1 MDDNGG
7 VSTPDDEQ
15 RAALEERYGVAP
27 DAATRR
33 RRRVLLAVVA
43 VLAAAAFVVLAV
55 VSTDEPVR
63 TEDAAFAVVDDSA
76 VEVSFVAHMEPGTTA
91 ECTVL
96 ALNDAF
102 AQVGVARVPVG
113 PEEERSTIVTAR
125 VATTEPATGARVS
138 GCRET
143 SPESR

>member
-1 MDDNGG
+1 MEDNGT

-15 RAALEERYGVAP
+15 RAALEERYGAAP

-33 RRRVLLAVVA
+33 RRRVVLAVVGALA
-43 VLAAAAFVVLAV
+43 VVAFVVLAV
-55 VSTDEPVR
+55 VSTDEAVR
-63 TEDAAFAVVDDSA
+63 TEDAAFSVIDDSA
-76 VEVSFVAHMEPGTTA
+76 VEVTFVAHAAPGTTA

-96 ALNDAF
+96 ALNASF

-113 PEEERSTIVTAR
+113 PSEERTTIVTAR

-143 SPESR
+143 SP